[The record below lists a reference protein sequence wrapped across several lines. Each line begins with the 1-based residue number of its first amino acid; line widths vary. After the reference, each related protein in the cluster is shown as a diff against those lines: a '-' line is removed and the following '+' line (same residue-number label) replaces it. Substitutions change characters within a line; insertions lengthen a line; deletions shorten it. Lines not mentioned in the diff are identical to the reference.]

1 MRVRWAIP
9 GALAALAIVLSSC
22 SSTKPLNPAPSIGCG
37 APPNINCALIPTGIT
52 MGSQNFTLF
61 VNGEGFIS
69 TANGDAGNSVAYW
82 NGSARP
88 TLYNFNTGQ
97 LQVSIFASDVATA
110 GNAQIQVINPEP
122 SGGQSA
128 FATFF
133 IRAPK
138 TGDPVLTSVS
148 PATMA
153 SGGAAFTLTVNGSN
167 FANGYVV
174 TWNGATKPTTFVSAN
189 QMTASILATD
199 ITSPGCASVAV
210 STNSQS
216 GPSFSVSLDVLV
228 TGKGAPSDCTSGP
241 SSSAANFPRVISVT
255 SHGYASNGSSSS
267 PAMSADGR
275 VVAFYSNAKNLV
287 STAYGNIFVRDT
299 CLGAAGS
306 CKPRT
311 LAVDLAPDG
320 SAPNGAA
327 GDQIALSADG
337 RFVAFSSYATNVAV
351 AGNPAA
357 ATPISTLYV
366 RDLCFGRNAP
376 AGCTPH
382 TEAVSVSSAED
393 LANNSS
399 ISPSLSSDGRFVAFA
414 SWATNLVPG
423 TPASQLRVFVRDL
436 CNGPTASAACAPR
449 TLPVPQAKDDSAA
462 SDDTDHPSIS
472 PDGRYVAFQQW
483 VSRPGTADLD
493 SVVFLRDMCLGIDA
507 LPSCSP
513 STLRISLASD
523 GTGFSGVNESA
534 SVSAD
539 GRFVVFSS
547 QPDSSV
553 SSAAS
558 LQGIYLRDTCLGGTA
573 ADGCTPSTTL
583 IATAAP
589 SGSPYSPLI
598 SSGGRYISF
607 LVGPPDSDST
617 SGDSADSSSSSG
629 RDGIVYVYDTC
640 FGAVVA
646 CTPQARAL
654 TASGSASSAGL
665 LAADKFTPVPLTPDG
680 RYAAFYSA
688 THVAAE
694 PASGLGDVFQTVT
707 SH

>member
-1 MRVRWAIP
+1 MRVRWAITA
-9 GALAALAIVLSSC
+9 ALAVLAIVLSSC
-22 SSTKPLNPAPSIGCG
+22 SSTGPVINPNPSIGCVSG
-37 APPNINCALIPTGIT
+37 GIPTCGLFPTGIT
-52 MGSQNFTLF
+52 AGSQNFTLF
-61 VNGEGFIS
+61 ISGEGFIS
-69 TANGDAGNSVAYW
+69 TATGGAGNSVAYW

-88 TLYNFNTGQ
+88 TFYNFNNDQ
-97 LQVSIFASDVATA
+97 LQVSIYASDVATA
-110 GNAQIQVINPEP
+110 GSAQIQVINPAP
-122 SGGQSA
+122 GGGESN
-128 FATFF
+128 FVTFF
-133 IRAPK
+133 IHAPQPN
-138 TGDPVLTSVS
+138 DPVLTSVS
-148 PATMA
+148 PTTTA

-189 QMTASILATD
+189 QMTASISATD
-199 ITSPGCASVAV
+199 IASPGCAAVAV
-210 STNSQS
+210 STNSQN
-216 GPSFSVSLDVLV
+216 GPTFSVSMDVLV
-228 TGKGAPSDCTSGP
+228 TGTGAPSNCTSGP
-241 SSSAANFPRVISVT
+241 SSSAANFPRVVSVT
-255 SHGYASNGSSSS
+255 SHGYASNGASSS

-275 VVAFYSNAKNLV
+275 FVAFYSNAKNLV

-299 CLGAAGS
+299 CLGASAA

-320 SAPNGAA
+320 SAPNGTA
-327 GDQIALSADG
+327 GDQLALSADG
-337 RFVAFSSYATNVAV
+337 RFVAFSSYATNLAV
-351 AGNPAA
+351 AFNAPST
-357 ATPISTLYV
+357 TPISTIYV

-382 TEAVSVSSAED
+382 TEAVSVSSAGV

-423 TPASQLRVFVRDL
+423 TSASQLRVFVRDL
-436 CNGPTASAACAPR
+436 CNGPTASTACVAQ
-449 TLPVPQAKDDSAA
+449 TLLVPQAKNDSGSSA
-462 SDDTDHPSIS
+462 DTDHPSIS

-483 VSRPGTADLD
+483 VSRAGTSNLD

-513 STLRISLASD
+513 STVKISLASD
-523 GTGFSGVNESA
+523 GTAFTGVNESA

-547 QPDSSV
+547 QPDAPSS
-553 SSAAS
+553 SSA
-558 LQGIYLRDTCLGGTA
+558 LPQGIYLRDTCLGGTA
-573 ADGCTPSTTL
+573 PDGCSPTTTL

-598 SSGGRYISF
+598 SLSGRYISF
-607 LVGPPDSDST
+607 LVGAADS
-617 SGDSADSSSSSG
+617 DSADSSDSGSSSG

-640 FGAVVA
+640 FGATSV
-646 CTPQARAL
+646 CTPQGRAL
-654 TASGSASSAGL
+654 TTSGVAGSAGL
-665 LAADKFTPVPLTPDG
+665 LAADKFTPVPLTTDG
-680 RYAAFYSA
+680 RLAAFYSA
-688 THVAAE
+688 THIAAQ